1 MFKCKALSFE
11 HFLKSIDLIAN
22 KLYPGLQKEDS
33 IKIVLQQLLSLNNLD
48 NKKNVKV
55 ESGELQI
62 GVIMELLDN

>member
-33 IKIVLQQLLSLNNLD
+33 IKIVL
-48 NKKNVKV
+48 
-55 ESGELQI
+55 
-62 GVIMELLDN
+62 